1 MKTISEL
8 VKDKINLFNMNR
20 VEAESYVCQEIII
33 NKIAKSELVD
43 KTFLKGGVVLFNMS
57 KNERRTTRD
66 IDFDLAHYDISTEE
80 SMKNLVYMLNKRDS
94 EYVVTY
100 IKSDQLHQDDYKGR
114 RLYLK
119 VSDKSATLKITIDVG
134 VHTLFAIDQVDSIFT
149 FNNDNNKVVVK
160 VNPPEQMIAEK
171 LYSLAKHTVVSQR
184 YRDLYDVYYLLKNT
198 KVEKEVV
205 RQCFEL
211 LLINNTHGFNG
222 LSDVV
227 SRIDETLSNEVFKER
242 TENASKKWI
251 DIDYL
256 TLKETILNLLY
267 SI

>member
-1 MKTISEL
+1 M
-8 VKDKINLFNMNR
+8 
-20 VEAESYVCQEIII
+20 
-33 NKIAKSELVD
+33 
-43 KTFLKGGVVLFNMS
+43 
-57 KNERRTTRD
+57 
-66 IDFDLAHYDISTEE
+66 
-80 SMKNLVYMLNKRDS
+80 
-94 EYVVTY
+94 
-100 IKSDQLHQDDYKGR
+100 
-114 RLYLK
+114 
-119 VSDKSATLKITIDVG
+119 G

-198 KVEKEVV
+198 KVEKKVV

-211 LLINNTHGFNG
+211 LLINNTHGFNE
-222 LSDVV
+222 LSDVI

-256 TLKETILNLLY
+256 TLKETILDLLY
-267 SI
+267 NI